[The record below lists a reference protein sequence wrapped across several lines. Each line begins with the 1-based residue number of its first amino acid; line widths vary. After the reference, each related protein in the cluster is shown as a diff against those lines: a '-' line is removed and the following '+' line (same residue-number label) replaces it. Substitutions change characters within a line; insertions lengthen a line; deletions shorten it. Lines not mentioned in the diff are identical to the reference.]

1 LKKILPCNPFSWYFI
16 PVSRYPGVIHTV
28 SQTPCE
34 EFLYPYIQGCILN
47 KSLLYLY
54 CNSLSFFPCQV
65 FLYLFIQVL
74 YPSLYLYIM
83 HDIPVSLC
91 KHIFK
96 IVCLVMKERKGSSLF
111 LDGTTINSGYK
122 SLIVHGAKFEF
133 KSVHGREFVTA
144 RGPLLA
150 PILVGLTGVEGEE
163 GEVYIKYTYEPKEDT
178 LSSRSR

>member
-1 LKKILPCNPFSWYFI
+1 MYLFIFFRILYF
-16 PVSRYPGVIHTV
+16 
-28 SQTPCE
+28 
-34 EFLYPYIQGCILN
+34 L
-47 KSLLYLY
+47 
-54 CNSLSFFPCQV
+54 SLSGYCISLSLSPCQV
-65 FLYLFIQVL
+65 FLYLLIQVL
-74 YPSLYLYIM
+74 YPSLYLYIT
-83 HDIPVSLC
+83 HDIPVSSY

-96 IVCLVMKERKGSSLF
+96 IVCLVMKERKSSSLF

-122 SLIVHGAKFEF
+122 SLISHGAKFEF
-133 KSVHGREFVTA
+133 RSVHGREFVTA